1 MIGRLTDGAD
11 LDRVRADL
19 SPIAANLAVAHPE
32 TNKDIRPLVNT
43 LLEAY
48 NGGGSM
54 TLTNS
59 AIFMPLLAAAFV
71 LLIAAANLANLLLAR
86 AAYRSREIAIRLAI
100 GATQWRIV
108 RGLLIE
114 SLLMAAVAWIL
125 AVGFSWLVL
134 TISASHAAPQLPYW
148 RPSRSSPPASSAWR
162 RHSMPRVARPPMDSR
177 KAVV

>member
-1 MIGRLTDGAD
+1 MSLFVSGCAPARF
-11 LDRVRADL
+11 
-19 SPIAANLAVAHPE
+19 AVAHPD

-48 NGGGSM
+48 NGGM
-54 TLTNS
+54 ALTES

-114 SLLMAAVAWIL
+114 SLLLALVAWVL
-125 AVGFSWLVL
+125 AVGGSWLVL
-134 TISASHAAPQLPYW
+134 TISASHAVPHLPYW
-148 RPSRSSPPASSAWR
+148 RIK
-162 RHSMPRVARPPMDSR
+162 M
-177 KAVV
+177 